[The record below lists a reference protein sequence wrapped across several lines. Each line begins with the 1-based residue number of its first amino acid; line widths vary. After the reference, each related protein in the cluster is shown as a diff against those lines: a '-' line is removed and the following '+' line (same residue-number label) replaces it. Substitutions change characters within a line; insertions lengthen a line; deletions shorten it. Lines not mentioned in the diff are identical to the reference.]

1 MKTLSEVINK
11 RRTIRNFSKKEVSN
25 DHILKIIKVGMQA
38 PSAKNQQ
45 PWEFLVVRNKDK
57 LNKCSEVLSNCSMVK
72 DCDFVIVY
80 LTDTRDLK
88 VPSKYAQDLSAC
100 IQNGLLKAVSLG
112 IGSCWCGIYPDEERM
127 NLVRSV
133 FEIEK
138 DYLEPFA
145 VVAFG
150 YPRNPRDLKYIN
162 RYKEEKVHFE
172 VL

>member
-1 MKTLSEVINK
+1 MKTLDEVIKK
-11 RRTIRNFSKKEVSN
+11 RRSIRKFTDEEVSEN
-25 DHILKIIKVGMQA
+25 HIIDIIKSSMQA
-38 PSAKNQQ
+38 PSARNQQ

-57 LNKCSEVLSNCSMVK
+57 LNKCSELLSNCSMVK
-72 DCDFVIVY
+72 DCNFVIVY

-88 VPSKYAQDLSAC
+88 VSNKYAQDLSSAVT
-100 IQNGLLKAVSLG
+100 NGLLKSTSLG

-127 NLVRSV
+127 NLVRKV
-133 FEIEK
+133 FEINK

-150 YPRNPRDLKYIN
+150 YPKNTEDFKFID
-162 RYKEEKVHFE
+162 RYREEKIHFE